1 MYAIEAHD
9 FVGALANLDQL
20 DSIAETRPEW
30 VYGTNVEWFN
40 QNLNNL
46 SEQLKKM
53 RLRLSLKKADY
64 IRNIVSGDRVSI
76 HLSDASLASMVK
88 LALKELRERIK
99 EELEERKLYC
109 IDPFYTEIINQSATP
124 FGDKVASVLPNASS
138 DLSDAS
144 LCLAMSRY
152 TACVFHLMRA
162 MEHSVK
168 RLGEKLEVTVID
180 KHNTDLEWGPIISNI
195 NDVLNKIPKGDHK
208 NKWAAVASLLHYVRI
223 AWRNSTMH
231 PKNTYTEDEAR
242 DVYNS
247 CKSFMSSLGELL

>member
-1 MYAIEAHD
+1 MYPIEAHD

-88 LALKELRERIK
+88 LALK
-99 EELEERKLYC
+99 
-109 IDPFYTEIINQSATP
+109 
-124 FGDKVASVLPNASS
+124 
-138 DLSDAS
+138 
-144 LCLAMSRY
+144 
-152 TACVFHLMRA
+152 
-162 MEHSVK
+162 
-168 RLGEKLEVTVID
+168 
-180 KHNTDLEWGPIISNI
+180 
-195 NDVLNKIPKGDHK
+195 
-208 NKWAAVASLLHYVRI
+208 
-223 AWRNSTMH
+223 
-231 PKNTYTEDEAR
+231 
-242 DVYNS
+242 
-247 CKSFMSSLGELL
+247 